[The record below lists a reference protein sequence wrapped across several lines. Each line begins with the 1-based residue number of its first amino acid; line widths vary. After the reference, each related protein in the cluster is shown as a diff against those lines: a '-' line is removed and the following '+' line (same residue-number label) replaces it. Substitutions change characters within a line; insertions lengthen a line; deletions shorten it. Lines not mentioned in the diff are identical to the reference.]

1 MKARKQTTRMA
12 VSLWLCLL
20 VATMFVGVVAAGDE
34 MLQVGML
41 APEFTATAFDGR
53 TISLADLRA
62 KGPVVLVFLRSCG

>member
-1 MKARKQTTRMA
+1 
-12 VSLWLCLL
+12 
-20 VATMFVGVVAAGDE
+20 MFVGVVAAGDE